1 MDETLNILMQMVKD
15 RVNDVNLH
23 RIDEKKLLGQI
34 ENLVRGIGGIEEL
47 AMDVEKGD
55 YELPE
60 DDRKD
65 GED

>member
-34 ENLVRGIGGIEEL
+34 ENLVSGIGGIEEL
-47 AMDVEKGD
+47 AIDVEKGD

>member
-34 ENLVRGIGGIEEL
+34 ENLVSGIGGIEEL
-47 AMDVEKGD
+47 AMEVEKGI